1 MKTASLLLTL
11 QLVASLWLS
20 SASGLVCSPN
30 QYAWTGHCC
39 SRCPAGTH
47 MQSRCTSTKDTL
59 CRSCLQEIEY
69 NPEWNTKYQCESC
82 RQCVNQFIYKRH
94 CNLTTDSQCLCIAGK
109 RCWDEGCT
117 RCITDI
123 PASTPDAGVPTA
135 TEKEQ
140 HTWPVQKSEKPP
152 RSQDELVLLMAG
164 FLSLAFLITFVCILH
179 RRGCQRDKA
188 GKAGLCTGSGFPNE
202 RPLPKILQAQE
213 TDSLCHCS
221 EEEEG
226 NAPVQEEY
234 RKPEWE
240 LETSDPQD
248 R

>member
-140 HTWPVQKSEKPP
+140 HTWPVQKREGVRETRQEKQGSVQGLASQTKDPSLKYYRHKKQIHCVTVLKKKKGMPQSRRSTASQSGNWKPQTP
-152 RSQDELVLLMAG
+152 RTDNPGHEKH
-164 FLSLAFLITFVCILH
+164 TRLH
-179 RRGCQRDKA
+179 HTATR
-188 GKAGLCTGSGFPNE
+188 
-202 RPLPKILQAQE
+202 
-213 TDSLCHCS
+213 
-221 EEEEG
+221 
-226 NAPVQEEY
+226 
-234 RKPEWE
+234 
-240 LETSDPQD
+240 
-248 R
+248 